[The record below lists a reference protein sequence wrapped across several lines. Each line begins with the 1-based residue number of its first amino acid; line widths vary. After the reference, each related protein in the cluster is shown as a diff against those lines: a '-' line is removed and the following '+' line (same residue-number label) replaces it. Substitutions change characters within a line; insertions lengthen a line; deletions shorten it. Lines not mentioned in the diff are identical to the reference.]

1 VLITLKVN
9 EDDKVLVDVIV
20 MRGVYEDVE
29 DEEVERV
36 NEDDPVSDFVTSA
49 LTDVVDDGDSVAATE
64 SVKSITDAEDATVA
78 DGR

>member
-1 VLITLKVN
+1 MLITLKVN